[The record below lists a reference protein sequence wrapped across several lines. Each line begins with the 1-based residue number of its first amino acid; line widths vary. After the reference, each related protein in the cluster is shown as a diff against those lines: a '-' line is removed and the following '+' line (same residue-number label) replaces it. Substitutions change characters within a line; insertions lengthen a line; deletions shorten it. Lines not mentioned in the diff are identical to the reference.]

1 MDKSS
6 SSPAFR
12 DDESFLAM
20 AHGRKT
26 SFEDLTFRSSPGSPV
41 AASTVVRPV
50 VTNPD
55 ENKRF
60 VDFLR
65 GYCTPN
71 QKLACFCALSQNY
84 PHLFEK

>member
-1 MDKSS
+1 MKKSA

-50 VTNPD
+50 TTNPD

-60 VDFLR
+60 VHFLS
-65 GYCTPN
+65 PW
-71 QKLACFCALSQNY
+71 L
-84 PHLFEK
+84 EKQ